1 MSSRA
6 VIFGAL
12 CVLTLAACG
21 ERSATSEPKRSAE
34 VDGAAAPAS
43 SPAKSAPGNSGPI
56 ADAPATSGS
65 VQSASERE
73 ALIEPSRDLGG
84 VLPLKHG
91 IFVSADIPCGD
102 PPNAAL
108 RRYDG
113 EGLSGAHTHACQIKV
128 LARHGASYD
137 IEQSCIDAGQGP
149 GPRSTEKATIDIQD
163 NLTFALKR
171 GGEGET
177 FRYCPAS
184 MLPPALRNW

>member
-1 MSSRA
+1 MI
-6 VIFGAL
+6 VGGL
-12 CVLTLAACG
+12 CVLALTACDDRSTTAA
-21 ERSATSEPKRSAE
+21 PKPSAE
-34 VDGAAAPAS
+34 DRQAAAPAS
-43 SPAKSAPGNSGPI
+43 APAKIDPGNSRPV
-56 ADAPATSGS
+56 ADGSATSGS
-65 VQSASERE
+65 VRGSADRE

-91 IFVSADIPCGD
+91 IFVSAETPCSD

-149 GPRSTEKATIDIQD
+149 GPRSTETATINIQD
-163 NLTFALKR
+163 NLTFVLKR
-171 GGEGET
+171 GGAGET
-177 FRYCPAS
+177 FRYCAAS
-184 MLPPALRNW
+184 MLPASLRNW